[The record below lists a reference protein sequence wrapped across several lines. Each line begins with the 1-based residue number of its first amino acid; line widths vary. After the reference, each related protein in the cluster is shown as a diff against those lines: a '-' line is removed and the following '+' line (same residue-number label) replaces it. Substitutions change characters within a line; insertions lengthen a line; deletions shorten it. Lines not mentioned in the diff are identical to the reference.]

1 MSDGQEFDEDGNLIV
16 WDEEDEALLNGEY
29 KLIQQLQSE
38 RDIYLDALK
47 GIRDHEHSKDY
58 HTCPQETE
66 NPDWDNVLKAAH
78 CGGHRCCSKLASYAI
93 EAAKKVK

>member
-47 GIRDHEHSKDY
+47 GIRDHEHCHNGYECSGNV
-58 HTCPQETE
+58 
-66 NPDWDNVLKAAH
+66 NPTLSNG
-78 CGGHRCCSKLASYAI
+78 CESGHRCCSKLASYAI